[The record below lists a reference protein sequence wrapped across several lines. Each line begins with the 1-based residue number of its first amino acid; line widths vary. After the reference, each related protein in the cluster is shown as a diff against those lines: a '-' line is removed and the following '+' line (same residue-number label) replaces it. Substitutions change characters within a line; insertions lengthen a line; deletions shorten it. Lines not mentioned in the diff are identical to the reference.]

1 MFHNNKVSQWDI
13 KKTKSKHQ
21 YKLEILQEVEVKSH
35 SDEFQ
40 NNKIIILL
48 INKIL
53 ILFYLYKYFPL

>member
-48 INKIL
+48 IK
-53 ILFYLYKYFPL
+53 KY